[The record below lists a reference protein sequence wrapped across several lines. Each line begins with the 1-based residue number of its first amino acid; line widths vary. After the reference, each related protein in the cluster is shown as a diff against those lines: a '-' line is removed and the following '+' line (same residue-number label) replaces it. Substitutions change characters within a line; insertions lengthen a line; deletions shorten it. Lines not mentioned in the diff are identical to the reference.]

1 MKRIFGWF
9 VVVVTACSTIGFAQT
24 GSAPGTV
31 TSQSGLGLAA
41 AQSSSAQSTSGANPD
56 GREFGNYRV
65 QQSVV
70 FGYRFADITG
80 NQDMYDTFINQH
92 AGPRLLEQ
100 SLSTRAIN
108 GSGALFDDLSVNSF
122 GWGGDPENVAR
133 ARVSKNLW
141 YDFSFLF
148 RRDQNFFEYNLFANP
163 LNPATSN
170 PNLPVLFSPHEY
182 QTRRRMYNFDLTL
195 LPQSKFSIRLGYF
208 RNRQEGPGNFSTV
221 HEGTEPLL
229 NQAWNLTS
237 NDYHIGFDFKLLPK
251 TIISYDQYL
260 EYDKNDTDL
269 SLGANNVFL
278 LPNGQPVSLGL
289 PFNTA
294 ANSPCARPLLASGA
308 ANPACNGFFSYINN
322 QQLRTTTPT
331 EQLTLQSN
339 YFRRVSFVANG
350 SYSSADL
357 TSPNFEFFDGLISRT
372 GQRQFT
378 TSGPASVRRVAATA
392 GLGATVEITRSVHL
406 NDTFRLDNWRIP
418 GSLDSTTAST
428 VGIPVGTPPAVTL
441 LSPLGATTTTAG
453 FEATFLN
460 QNSYY
465 NKFEVEYSPDK
476 TFGVRV
482 GYLFRH
488 RHIFHAEP
496 ETIVTDEAPFEPFEG
511 DTIDINQHGPTFGVW
526 MRPIDALRINVEI
539 EATTADN
546 FLTRISP
553 RQQQNYRARATYK
566 AKKWATISGSMNIWE
581 ARNDQVDVEA
591 KQHYRNMGA
600 SAMFFPSERFSLE
613 LNYNYTDALQNAFI
627 CYNGTFI
634 AAGTLVNGCPT
645 FDPATNNNPNQIYST
660 YINNTNYG
668 SFLLVFSP
676 AKRFTARAGYGVTS
690 TDGSTTI
697 LNPLQ
702 PFGPL
707 QFRYQQPLA
716 SLSYDFGKGITA
728 LVDWNY
734 DQYREDS
741 FVGPTLPRYF
751 HDNRTVLAVKYAF

>member
-1 MKRIFGWF
+1 MKGIFGRFFGSF
-9 VVVVTACSTIGFAQT
+9 VLMAVALCSITFAQT
-24 GSAPGTV
+24 GSAPASSGQTGTASSAKG
-31 TSQSGLGLAA
+31 TPPPAP
-41 AQSSSAQSTSGANPD
+41 SSSD

-65 QQSVV
+65 EQSVE

-80 NQDMYDTFINQH
+80 NQDVYNTFINQH

-100 SLSTRAIN
+100 SLSTHAIN
-108 GSGALFDDLSVNSF
+108 GSGVLFDDLSVNSF

-141 YDFSFLF
+141 YDFNFLF

-221 HEGTEPLL
+221 HEGTEALL
-229 NQAWNLTS
+229 DQGWNLTS
-237 NDYHIGFDFKLLPK
+237 NDYHIGFDIKVLPK
-251 TIISYDQYL
+251 TLISYDQYL

-269 SLGANNVFL
+269 SLATNNVFL
-278 LPNGQPVSLGL
+278 LPNGQPVNLGL

-294 ANSPCARPLLASGA
+294 ANTPCARPLLASGA
-308 ANPACNGFFSYINN
+308 ANPSCNGFFNYTNN

-339 YFRRVSFVANG
+339 YFRRVNLVANG

-357 TSPNFEFFDGLISRT
+357 TSPNFEFFDGLTTRT

-378 TSGPASVRRVAATA
+378 TTGPSSVRRVAATA

-418 GSLDSTTAST
+418 GSLDSTTASIAG
-428 VGIPVGTPPAVTL
+428 VPVGTPPAVTL
-441 LSPLGATTTTAG
+441 LSPLGATTTTSG
-453 FEATFLN
+453 LEATFLS

-496 ETIVTDEAPFEPFEG
+496 ETPTDEAPFEPFEG

-546 FLTRISP
+546 YLTRISP

-600 SAMFFPSERFSLE
+600 RQCSF
-613 LNYNYTDALQNAFI
+613 Q
-627 CYNGTFI
+627 
-634 AAGTLVNGCPT
+634 VNG
-645 FDPATNNNPNQIYST
+645 S
-660 YINNTNYG
+660 
-668 SFLLVFSP
+668 
-676 AKRFTARAGYGVTS
+676 
-690 TDGSTTI
+690 
-697 LNPLQ
+697 
-702 PFGPL
+702 
-707 QFRYQQPLA
+707 A
-716 SLSYDFGKGITA
+716 S
-728 LVDWNY
+728 N
-734 DQYREDS
+734 
-741 FVGPTLPRYF
+741 
-751 HDNRTVLAVKYAF
+751 